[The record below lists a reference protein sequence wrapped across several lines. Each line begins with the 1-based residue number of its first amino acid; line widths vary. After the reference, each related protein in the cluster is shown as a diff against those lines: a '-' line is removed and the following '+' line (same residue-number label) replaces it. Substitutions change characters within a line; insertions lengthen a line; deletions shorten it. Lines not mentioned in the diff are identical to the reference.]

1 MSTDREPTSQ
11 QNDHVAGKGDKGFQ
25 SRIGGAWTAV
35 AVAAIVL
42 LLLLI
47 FILQNQ
53 KQVSVT
59 FFGGTGELP
68 LGVLVL
74 LAAVGGALLVVVLG
88 VARMIQLK
96 ALARRQLK
104 AKGKRRSR
112 S

>member
-1 MSTDREPTSQ
+1 MPKDRDSTSQ
-11 QNDHVAGKGDKGFQ
+11 QDDRTPDAANGGFQ

-53 KQVSVT
+53 NTVSVT
-59 FFGGTGELP
+59 FFGGSGELP

-96 ALARRQLK
+96 ALARRQIK
-104 AKGKRRSR
+104 ANKGRRR
-112 S
+112 